1 MKSKES
7 IPRRST
13 CVIGEECVGILL
25 SVQCESIVIRGGTA
39 GYNTCPCRRTG
50 VFCYFTLRLH
60 GYPGGLTNGISVFS
74 CEEEHYETTNFGRIT
89 T

>member
-39 GYNTCPCRRTG
+39 AIPK
-50 VFCYFTLRLH
+50 
-60 GYPGGLTNGISVFS
+60 LTTDMKTIAIHPATRKLLADVNSANP
-74 CEEEHYETTNFGRIT
+74 YK
-89 T
+89 